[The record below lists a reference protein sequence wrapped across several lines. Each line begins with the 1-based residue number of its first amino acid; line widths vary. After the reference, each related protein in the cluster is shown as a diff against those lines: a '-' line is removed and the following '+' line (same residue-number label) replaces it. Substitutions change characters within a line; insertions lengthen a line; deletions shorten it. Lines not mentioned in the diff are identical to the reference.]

1 MKGKENVKGSKKN
14 KSINDTKKGKRKGKE
29 KWKEKRK
36 KTMKRARGLEENAA
50 KKIQNVQSRKIKMRN
65 KERQAHKDR
74 FSRRVQVLRALEEKT
89 EKYAPELI
97 DKIFEEENFIKSP
110 SPDIYDIPLL
120 ENANQIN
127 MGFGFYGIV
136 PKVIRDWFGVH
147 SVYHNDKVLGKQL
160 TQREAQIKFALHN
173 RQMKAYLKKLI
184 RDGRLD
190 ETNMD
195 ILFPDNGEYA
205 FQNNPWYVIY
215 GILDNI
221 EGALAD
227 QDYEAVYYYLT
238 ALNPDPPDII
248 ELSPNIDT
256 YFDIDDLDRF
266 VGYLKRKI
274 KEKQRELMPDAYR
287 HG

>member
-1 MKGKENVKGSKKN
+1 MKEPKKRIKRAKKLKKVN
-14 KSINDTKKGKRKGKE
+14 NTKKGKGKKKGK
-29 KWKEKRK
+29 R
-36 KTMKRARGLEENAA
+36 TMVRARGLEDNAA
-50 KKIQNVQSRKIKMRN
+50 KKIQRFQTRKVNARS
-65 KERQAHKDR
+65 KEKQAYKDR

-190 ETNMD
+190 ETNMG
-195 ILFPDNGEYA
+195 ILFPGNGEYA